1 MQIRVCDQQHIRL
14 NFLTKPRTGTKKFLA
29 KTPFKTH
36 VRFLT
41 MSCKVGS
48 LPGFKTLTNN
58 LKFFKLTRQEVFL
71 LQSEDSTIT
80 SFEGK
85 VQNKIKSLV
94 MVAIKN

>member
-1 MQIRVCDQQHIRL
+1 
-14 NFLTKPRTGTKKFLA
+14 
-29 KTPFKTH
+29 
-36 VRFLT
+36 

-58 LKFFKLTRQEVFL
+58 LRFYKLTRQEVFL

-85 VQNKIKSLV
+85 VQNKIN
-94 MVAIKN
+94 VAILS

>member
-1 MQIRVCDQQHIRL
+1 
-14 NFLTKPRTGTKKFLA
+14 
-29 KTPFKTH
+29 
-36 VRFLT
+36 

-58 LKFFKLTRQEVFL
+58 LKFSKLTRQGFFF

-80 SFEGK
+80 SYKGK

-94 MVAIKN
+94 MVAIKNFTQTIG